1 MPHIVLVRWSLI
13 ACLAGVA
20 AVAACGKTTEPIVPG
35 SVTVTPSSLSF
46 SSKGVT
52 KQLTATVNDQHGNP
66 IQNATVTW
74 SSNNTAVAT
83 VSSSGLAASVGNGTT
98 QIVVAAGQISTQV
111 TVSVAQAAYTIT
123 KTTGD
128 NQSAVAGSQLPQAL
142 AVQVTDSVG
151 NPVASVAVSFSVTSG
166 GGSVTPLSV
175 LTDASGK
182 ASSQWTIG
190 TSSTAQQRVTASST
204 PATPAVFSATAKAGA
219 PQSVVKQAGDN
230 RKVGT
235 GTAVSIKPAVLVK
248 DQYGNAV
255 PNATVTFAAGQN
267 SGSVTGGTV
276 LTTAT
281 GVGTVGGWT
290 VDVNPGTD
298 TLYATV
304 TGSGITGN
312 PATFLATVKTPGPPA
327 SVAVQAGDGQIGLV
341 GYALNVAPA
350 VLVLD
355 TASIPVANTQV
366 TFTVATGGGS
376 ISGGSVMTGTDGVGT
391 VGSWTVGSSPG
402 SNTLTATVTGSGI
415 TNNPVTFTATAQTA
429 AYNIDVRYLSPVPT
443 GTRKAAF
450 DSAVAHW
457 QRIIYG
463 DVPDIDASGSNQIP
477 AGTCGSNSPAINQI
491 IDDVIIF
498 VTLDS
503 IDGPGKILG
512 QAGSCYIRSSSK
524 LPLVG
529 LMHFDTADIA
539 TLDANNQLKLVILHE
554 MGHVL
559 GFGTIWS
566 CSQFGL
572 CLLAG
577 PMSQGGT
584 DPHFVG
590 SQALATFDRIGGTSY
605 TGGAEVPVENCAGFT
620 PSQCGP
626 ATYDSHWRETVFG
639 NELMTGFINAGT
651 NPLSVLTVASMGDE
665 GYTVNYAAADPYTK
679 IFTLLA
685 GAATTSAVHLEND
698 ILNLPIYM
706 VDAAGRVTGV
716 LRR

>member
-1 MPHIVLVRWSLI
+1 M
-13 ACLAGVA
+13 A
-20 AVAACGKTTEPIVPG
+20 
-35 SVTVTPSSLSF
+35 
-46 SSKGVT
+46 
-52 KQLTATVNDQHGNP
+52 
-66 IQNATVTW
+66 
-74 SSNNTAVAT
+74 
-83 VSSSGLAASVGNGTT
+83 
-98 QIVVAAGQISTQV
+98 
-111 TVSVAQAAYTIT
+111 
-123 KTTGD
+123 
-128 NQSAVAGSQLPQAL
+128 
-142 AVQVTDSVG
+142 
-151 NPVASVAVSFSVTSG
+151 
-166 GGSVTPLSV
+166 
-175 LTDASGK
+175 
-182 ASSQWTIG
+182 
-190 TSSTAQQRVTASST
+190 
-204 PATPAVFSATAKAGA
+204 
-219 PQSVVKQAGDN
+219 
-230 RKVGT
+230 
-235 GTAVSIKPAVLVK
+235 
-248 DQYGNAV
+248 
-255 PNATVTFAAGQN
+255 
-267 SGSVTGGTV
+267 
-276 LTTAT
+276 
-281 GVGTVGGWT
+281 
-290 VDVNPGTD
+290 
-298 TLYATV
+298 
-304 TGSGITGN
+304 
-312 PATFLATVKTPGPPA
+312 TPGPPA
-327 SVAVQAGDGQIGLV
+327 SVVAQSGDGQTGLV
-341 GYALNVAPA
+341 GYPVNFAPA
-350 VLVLD
+350 VLLKD
-355 TASIPVANTQV
+355 GSGIPVPGVQV
-366 TFTVATGGGS
+366 TFAVATGGGS
-376 ISGGSVMTGTDGVGT
+376 VTGPTTTTGSDGVATAG
-391 VGSWTVGSSPG
+391 GWTVGTSPG
-402 SNTLTATVTGSGI
+402 TNTLTATVTGSGI
-415 TNNPVTFTATAQTA
+415 INNPVTFTATAQTA

-665 GYTVNYAAADPYTK
+665 GYTVNYAAADPYTHM
-679 IFTLLA
+679 FSLSA